1 VQVICLTRPE
11 PWHKNPDSPL
21 TMGYNVFTTSD
32 VARQWGRRGRCEAA
46 PDNRIYSAAK
56 WAAKIN
62 ILKEKFDFLP
72 STS

>member
-1 VQVICLTRPE
+1 
-11 PWHKNPDSPL
+11 
-21 TMGYNVFTTSD
+21 MGYNVFTTSD
-32 VARQWGRRGRCEAA
+32 VARQWGRRGGCEAA